1 MICFQ
6 KKMLNKI
13 SLYLFIITS
22 LLLFHSCSSLKK
34 GLGLEKDSPNEFLIE
49 KRPPLALPPGYK
61 MIPPDSQAKIQE
73 VKKSSTSL
81 KSVLDQNLNN
91 KKSQEKTADN
101 VTADI
106 EKEILKQ
113 IK

>member
-1 MICFQ
+1 
-6 KKMLNKI
+6 
-13 SLYLFIITS
+13 
-22 LLLFHSCSSLKK
+22 
-34 GLGLEKDSPNEFLIE
+34 
-49 KRPPLALPPGYK
+49 